1 MLPFE
6 NPRPY
11 TVTELSTLAR
21 KTLETSFASVRVVG
35 EIGTYSVQPSGHHYF
50 SLKDE
55 GALIQCA
62 LFKGDAARLGFKPGQ
77 GMKVEAVGRLSLYL
91 PRGSFQLIASALSPA
106 GQGDLQQ
113 RFEELKKRLLQEGLF
128 DDSRKRALPRFPSC
142 VGVVT
147 SPTGAVI
154 HDIIRVARKRWP
166 STRIVLAP
174 VRVQGEGAA
183 EQIAGAV
190 EMFGRHGA
198 ADVLIVGRGGG
209 SLEDLWAFNE
219 EVVVRAVAGSS
230 IPVIS
235 AVGHETDVTLCDFAA
250 DLRAPTPSAAAERA
264 VPDRVE
270 YRERADSTRARAL
283 RAALGIIHRGRLSVD
298 GLARSHALGRTRDYL
313 QERMQRVDELRGR
326 LLRGQVLALTHGRQR
341 LVRGTGRLEALSPEQ
356 VMARGFCYVEF
367 EKEREPVRDA
377 ASLRAGDGL
386 RLVLRGGSARATV
399 SSVERREGQS

>member
-11 TVTELSTLAR
+11 TVTELCTLVR
-21 KTLETSFASVRVVG
+21 KSLETSYPTVRVLG
-35 EIGTYSVQPSGHHYF
+35 ELGNYTVQPSGHHYF

-55 GALIQCA
+55 GALVQCA
-62 LFKGDAARLGFKPGQ
+62 LFKGDAARLTFKPQQ

-91 PRGSFQLIASALSPA
+91 PRGAFQMIASSLSPA

-113 RFEELKKRLLQEGLF
+113 RFEELKRRLLEEGLF
-128 DDSRKRALPRFPSC
+128 EESRKRPVPRFPLR

-183 EQIAGAV
+183 GQIARAV
-190 EMFGRHGA
+190 EMFGRHAA

-219 EVVVRAVAGSS
+219 EVVVRAVANST

-264 VPDRVE
+264 VPDRDE
-270 YRERADSTRARAL
+270 YRLRAGSARERAL
-283 RAALGIIHRGRLSVD
+283 RAALAGIRRRRLSVD
-298 GLARSHALGRTRDYL
+298 GLARSHALGRTRDNL
-313 QERMQRVDELRGR
+313 HERMQRVDELRAR
-326 LLRGQVLALTHGRQR
+326 LLRGERLSLTHGRQR
-341 LVRGTGRLEALSPEQ
+341 LARGAGRLEALSPEQ
-356 VMARGFCYVEF
+356 VMARGFCYVER
-367 EKEREPVRDA
+367 EMGREPVKDA
-377 ASLRAGDGL
+377 ASLHAGDRL

-399 SSVERREGQS
+399 SSVERREDQP